1 MARAPAI
8 LMRLVLRLLRATALA
23 VAATA
28 VLAQGADFG
37 RPGAAPPANLD
48 EIAGQLRR
56 EPYDLELLISYG
68 TSKGGSAGHLA
79 LAIRDPG
86 AADDDVYSANFYA
99 DRAPEHERD
108 FYTGELMVRVPKMEY
123 LYGTTSSLGEK
134 ASFGLDFGEAYKRSV
149 VGVRVRGVP
158 AAEKQALVA
167 FFERINDDYRKRAR
181 RTDYHDGEISYGYL
195 DLNCAKTIGMGFKL
209 GAGYAD
215 LDVKHV
221 SLLLGLRVV
230 AAVNANIPTEM
241 ALKLMKEWHARGH
254 AMEVV
259 RYQKIAGSTYV
270 DPHDD
275 EGVAFKDLPDR
286 RPSVLSRDFRREAG
300 EYEDFD
306 NLYAMYLF
314 QNLGRLSVRA
324 NERTRLLEIDI
335 DKTPMPFAQAVE
347 SAARSARAHG
357 QGVRQAQPGPT
368 RDQAA
373 GEAAGSPPPADV
385 AKDAAARQ

>member
-1 MARAPAI
+1 MTR
-8 LMRLVLRLLRATALA
+8 RVLRLLCATAI
-23 VAATA
+23 AAA
-28 VLAQGADFG
+28 AAAMAQGADFG
-37 RPGAAPPANLD
+37 RPGAPPPANLD
-48 EIAGQLRR
+48 EIASRLRG
-56 EPYDLELLISYG
+56 EAYDLELLISYG

-79 LAIRDPG
+79 LAIREPG

-99 DRAPEHERD
+99 DRSSEHERD
-108 FYTGELMVRVPKMEY
+108 FYTRELMIRVPKMEY

-134 ASFGLDFGEAYKRSV
+134 ASFGLDFGEVYKRSV

-158 AAEKQALVA
+158 AAEKQALAA

-181 RTDYHDGEISYGYL
+181 RTDYHDGEVRYGYL

-241 ALKLMKEWHARGH
+241 ALKLMKEWHARGY

-270 DPHDD
+270 DPRDD
-275 EGVAFKDLPDR
+275 ERVAFKDLPDR

-300 EYEDFD
+300 EYEDVD

-324 NERTRLLEIDI
+324 NERTRLLEIDL
-335 DKTPMPFAQAVE
+335 DQTPMPYAQASE
-347 SAARSARAHG
+347 LAAQSARAHG
-357 QGVRQAQPGPT
+357 KGVPQRQPGPA

-373 GEAAGSPPPADV
+373 GEPAGSPPPAGV
-385 AKDAAARQ
+385 AKDAGARQ

>member
-1 MARAPAI
+1 MTR
-8 LMRLVLRLLRATALA
+8 RVLRLLCATAI
-23 VAATA
+23 AAA
-28 VLAQGADFG
+28 AAAMAQGADFG
-37 RPGAAPPANLD
+37 RPGAPPPANLD
-48 EIAGQLRR
+48 EIASRLRG
-56 EPYDLELLISYG
+56 EAYDLELLISYG

-79 LAIRDPG
+79 LAIREPG

-99 DRAPEHERD
+99 DRSSEHERD
-108 FYTGELMVRVPKMEY
+108 FYTRELMIRVPKMEY
-123 LYGTTSSLGEK
+123 LYGKTSSLGEK
-134 ASFGLDFGEAYKRSV
+134 ASFGLDFGEVYKRSV

-158 AAEKQALVA
+158 AAEKQALAA

-181 RTDYHDGEISYGYL
+181 RTDYHDGEVRYGYL

-241 ALKLMKEWHARGH
+241 ALKLMKEWHARGY

-259 RYQKIAGSTYV
+259 RYQKIADSTYV
-270 DPHDD
+270 DPRDD
-275 EGVAFKDLPDR
+275 ERVAFKDLPDR

-335 DKTPMPFAQAVE
+335 DQTPMPYAQAAE
-347 SAARSARAHG
+347 LAAKSARAHG
-357 QGVRQAQPGPT
+357 DGVPQRQPGVT

-373 GEAAGSPPPADV
+373 GEPAGSPPPAGV
-385 AKDAAARQ
+385 AKDADARQ